1 MIASLTFNLDEERE
15 EFETTMKA
23 QRYASALDSIKEA
36 FRQKV
41 KYAEKQE
48 TTWEEARDLIFE
60 NIPDDL
66 LG

>member
-1 MIASLTFNLDEERE
+1 MIATLSFNLDEERE
-15 EFETTMKA
+15 EFETTMNA

-41 KYAEKQE
+41 KYTEKQE